1 MTLQQQGN
9 VFYFLTVF
17 ALFFLFVPRNA
28 DIGDW
33 KYITVRAGLFALV
46 LFVMTSNEALIEG
59 ASVVDC
65 KCLKQHFVP
74 VQSASATNTPAP
86 KASAPA

>member
-1 MTLQQQGN
+1 MTLQQQEN

-33 KYITVRAGLFALV
+33 KHITVRAGLFALV
-46 LFVMTSNEALIEG
+46 LFIMTSNQTLIEG

-74 VQSASATNTPAP
+74 VQSASAP